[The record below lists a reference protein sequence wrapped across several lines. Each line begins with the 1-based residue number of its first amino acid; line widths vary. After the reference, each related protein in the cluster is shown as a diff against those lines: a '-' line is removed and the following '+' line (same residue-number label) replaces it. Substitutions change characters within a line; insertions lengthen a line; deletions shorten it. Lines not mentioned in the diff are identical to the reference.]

1 MTIDISVY
9 QKIERLATKRGLT
22 TQEFIRAIILPDWLD
37 IEKKQKINLKSFDKF
52 LLSSP
57 RRFLYCQ
64 KELL

>member
-37 IEKKQKINLKSFDKF
+37 IEKKQKN
-52 LLSSP
+52 
-57 RRFLYCQ
+57 
-64 KELL
+64 